1 MRAVVA
7 KKPHLPKKICF
18 ISDFFRRTKKLETSG
33 SSAQERREVKDQGPR
48 PMSVQTI
55 KSLLQHDDSAAPQK
69 IGFLLLNDFSMLA
82 FASAIEPLRSANRQ
96 SNSKLYEWVIASPS
110 GEAAIASNGVEV
122 ASDGDTSVLQDCRM
136 VFVCAGVNVRENT
149 DRNVLNLVR
158 RLDRNGAVIGAICTG
173 TYVMAAAGLLEGR
186 RCTIHWENIDGLAEE
201 FPELDITNDLFE
213 VDGTRVTCSGGTASL
228 DMMLNLIAQSHG
240 ATLAAEV
247 SDQFIHDRIREPT
260 DRQRMELRSRLGVSH
275 PKLLAVVKTMED
287 NLEEPLAQTDI
298 ARMTNLSTRQLER
311 LFRKYLNTTPT
322 RYYLNLRLAR
332 ARHLLRQTSM
342 SILSVALAC
351 GFVSASHF
359 SKCYRE
365 CYGRTPRAERA
376 PA

>member
-1 MRAVVA
+1 M
-7 KKPHLPKKICF
+7 
-18 ISDFFRRTKKLETSG
+18 
-33 SSAQERREVKDQGPR
+33 SAP
-48 PMSVQTI
+48 TI
-55 KSLLQHDDSAAPQK
+55 KSLLQHDGNETSQK
-69 IGFLLLNDFSMLA
+69 IGFLLLNEFSMIA

-96 SNSKLYEWVIASPS
+96 SGRTLYEWVVASAS
-110 GEAAIASNGVEV
+110 GAPAAASNGIEV
-122 ASDGDTSVLQDCRM
+122 STDGNPSVLQGCRM

-149 DRNVLNLVR
+149 DRNILNLVR

-173 TYVMAAAGLLEGR
+173 TYVMAAAGLLDER
-186 RCTIHWENIDGLAEE
+186 RCTIHWENIDGLSEE
-201 FPELDITNDLFE
+201 FPDLDITNDLFE

-228 DMMLNLIAQSHG
+228 DMMLNLIAQTHG
-240 ATLAAEV
+240 TPLAAEV

-275 PKLLAVVKTMED
+275 PKLLAVVKAMED

-298 ARMTNLSTRQLER
+298 ARTTNLSTRQLER

-376 PA
+376 PD